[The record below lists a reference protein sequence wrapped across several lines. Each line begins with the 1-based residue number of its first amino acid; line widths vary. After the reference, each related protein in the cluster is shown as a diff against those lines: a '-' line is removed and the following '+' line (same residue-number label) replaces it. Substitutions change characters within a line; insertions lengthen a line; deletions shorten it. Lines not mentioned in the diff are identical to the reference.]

1 MPSEGIQLEQFIYFS
16 TENSL
21 FPACALEHNHCQKSL
36 GLTTETNRCIQI
48 EKLLLI
54 AAFPIGVTIVVLNL
68 IVVVVTLSSKL
79 LRQHPYIILVSFLA
93 VGDTAA
99 GIYWIAMATVYQAI
113 PLVEFETKRKYFCR
127 YIGFLV
133 VFADVVTMDIFL
145 LLTIER
151 YLTTVFWFKWNLRM
165 KHVLLASLISVTSC
179 LAFSV
184 WRLFDDELNSFRY
197 PLSDFEHKTYR
208 INSIG
213 MVIIANLVYLTTIGM
228 YSHIFIVVRHSS
240 RQIGTAREVRL
251 AKRIGSLVCTNFIF
265 LFIPFSIYIFVIA
278 TGCFAGS
285 SAEVSVA
292 IFVGCLGILP
302 GMNSIM
308 NPILY
313 GYRNDRLKKNP

>member
-1 MPSEGIQLEQFIYFS
+1 MYTDRKTSAHCCLSNRRHYSGVKLDCRRGNALIKTPSSTPLYYFGQFFGRRRHSSRNLLDCHGNCLPSNTIGGIWDEKKILL
-16 TENSL
+16 SL
-21 FPACALEHNHCQKSL
+21 HWLFGC
-36 GLTTETNRCIQI
+36 
-48 EKLLLI
+48 
-54 AAFPIGVTIVVLNL
+54 F
-68 IVVVVTLSSKL
+68 
-79 LRQHPYIILVSFLA
+79 
-93 VGDTAA
+93 
-99 GIYWIAMATVYQAI
+99 
-113 PLVEFETKRKYFCR
+113 
-127 YIGFLV
+127 
-133 VFADVVTMDIFL
+133 FADVATMDIFL

-265 LFIPFSIYIFVIA
+265 LFIPFSIYIFIIA

-313 GYRNDRLKKNP
+313 GYRNDRLKKKP